1 MKPETKNV
9 ATLPESERALLQE
22 AFAIAQE
29 TGIRT
34 VDFAAQRLR
43 AVLTIGHTLNHWRG
57 KVAKD
62 HWYAWLD
69 VNVFPIV
76 EITVRSLT
84 NWMRL
89 AESEKAGKVK
99 IEAGIGVRSA
109 LIQAGI
115 IPANDKTPSTAT
127 ERVKGAPAT
136 ILSIVRVSHQV
147 ERLNLDELSEQQ
159 QRTIATALLPVV
171 TIYQRLAVKLHRS
184 QPEQPKARKPL

>member
-1 MKPETKNV
+1 MKHETNECDR
-9 ATLPESERALLQE
+9 LPEEERQRLQE

-43 AVLTIGHTLNHWRG
+43 AVLTIGHTLNHWRAR
-57 KVAKD
+57 VAKD

-99 IEAGIGVRSA
+99 VEAGIGVRSA

-115 IPANDKTPSTAT
+115 IPANDKTPSTTT

-136 ILSIVRVSHQV
+136 ILSIVRVSHQI

-171 TIYQRLAVKLHRS
+171 TIYQRLAVKLYRAPAGD
-184 QPEQPKARKPL
+184 QRAAKPL